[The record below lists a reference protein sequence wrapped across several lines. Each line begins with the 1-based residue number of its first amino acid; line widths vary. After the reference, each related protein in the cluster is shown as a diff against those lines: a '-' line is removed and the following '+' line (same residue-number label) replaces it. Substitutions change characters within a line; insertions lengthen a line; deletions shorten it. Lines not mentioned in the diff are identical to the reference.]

1 MSEIDCYRQAML
13 VNILRCSSDTS
24 SVLAQIFLEQ
34 MLPLSLAAVV
44 MPVSSLTL
52 NCKILGKH
60 IQNHCC
66 KLGL

>member
-34 MLPLSLAAVV
+34 MLLLSLAAVV
-44 MPVSSLTL
+44 MLVSSLTL
-52 NCKILGKH
+52 NCKILGIH